1 MPSATAQMCRPTKNA
16 SSLPWRTRPTCV
28 AAPAVMLIMCA
39 PNEKDRLT
47 LASGRAPDPCG
58 IVARPCPGRRRP
70 SARVDRY
77 PDAFAASRAGVALAL
92 SATET
97 KLLIEL
103 ESTVGRVTRRELLTR
118 VWNDGYAGDSR
129 LVDAAVQRLRAKI
142 EPVPADP
149 TYIQTVRGTG
159 YRMDRS

>member
-1 MPSATAQMCRPTKNA
+1 M
-16 SSLPWRTRPTCV
+16 
-28 AAPAVMLIMCA
+28 
-39 PNEKDRLT
+39 
-47 LASGRAPDPCG
+47 
-58 IVARPCPGRRRP
+58 
-70 SARVDRY
+70 DRY

>member
-1 MPSATAQMCRPTKNA
+1 M
-16 SSLPWRTRPTCV
+16 
-28 AAPAVMLIMCA
+28 
-39 PNEKDRLT
+39 
-47 LASGRAPDPCG
+47 
-58 IVARPCPGRRRP
+58 
-70 SARVDRY
+70 DRY

-103 ESTVGRVTRRELLTR
+103 ASTVGRVVTRRELLTR
-118 VWNDGYAGDSR
+118 VWNDGDAGDSR

-149 TYIQTVRGTG
+149 TYNQTVRGTG